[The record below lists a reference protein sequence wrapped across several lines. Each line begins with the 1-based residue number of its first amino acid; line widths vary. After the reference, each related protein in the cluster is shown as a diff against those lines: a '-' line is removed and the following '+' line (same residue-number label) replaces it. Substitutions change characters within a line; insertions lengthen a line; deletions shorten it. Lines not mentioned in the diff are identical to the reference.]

1 MERIR
6 GFEIVADQYRTA
18 KDIFTDEKKK
28 KHEFNRDI
36 QLPIYADDGSA
47 GADFFCPKD
56 TQILPGHKTIIWTDV
71 KAYMPKDEVLKL
83 YIRSSLAIKK
93 GIMLSNQVGIV
104 DSSYYSNVS
113 NDGNIGIAL
122 LNTSGQAV
130 EIKAGERIAQGVFM
144 SFKRADNSTNL
155 HETRAGGIGSSG
167 V

>member
-6 GFEIVADQYRTA
+6 GFEVVVDKHRTA
-18 KDIFTDEKKK
+18 KDIFTDEKKR

-36 QLPIYADDGSA
+36 QLPVYADTGSA

-56 TQILPGHKTIIWTDV
+56 IQILPGHKTIIWTDV
-71 KAYMPKDEVLKL
+71 KAYMPENEVLKL

-93 GIMLSNQVGIV
+93 GIMLSNQVGII
-104 DSSYYSNVS
+104 DSSYYSNES

-130 EIKAGERIAQGVFM
+130 EIKAGERIAQGIFV
-144 SFKRADNSTNL
+144 SFNRADNASVL
-155 HETRAGGIGSSG
+155 HETRVGGIGSSG